1 MPAPAKSAA
10 AFDVATRVLTGI
22 GSLEALPGEL
32 AGLNASTDHP
42 FRRNNGRRSDDAD
55 TSELLQAGTRS
66 RFMLTAYFRTC
77 LSPTVPGDNRAL
89 PVRSSTGQHEQT
101 SKVPA
106 F

>member
-55 TSELLQAGTRS
+55 TSELLQAGDS
-66 RFMLTAYFRTC
+66 KSVHA
-77 LSPTVPGDNRAL
+77 NRVLQNL
-89 PVRSSTGQHEQT
+89 PIPDGPRGQQGTPCPVIHR
-101 SKVPA
+101 A
-106 F
+106 A